1 MGFALQQL
9 SQPSEAEGSSTGDLN
24 WRLERQ
30 QGDGSISCQS
40 CSKNSIPALDF
51 CNLRVICSTFYHPL
65 RYSSPE
71 RLNLDCQEAVWRVRR
86 FPRPV
91 KMSSW

>member
-1 MGFALQQL
+1 MGFAMQQL
-9 SQPSEAEGSSTGDLN
+9 SQPSETEGSSTGDLN

-30 QGDGSISCQS
+30 QGDGSSCQS
-40 CSKNSIPALDF
+40 CSENSIHGLDF
-51 CNLRVICSTFYHPL
+51 CNLGVICSIFYHC
-65 RYSSPE
+65 SPE
-71 RLNLDCQEAVWRVRR
+71 RLNLDCQEAVRRVRR